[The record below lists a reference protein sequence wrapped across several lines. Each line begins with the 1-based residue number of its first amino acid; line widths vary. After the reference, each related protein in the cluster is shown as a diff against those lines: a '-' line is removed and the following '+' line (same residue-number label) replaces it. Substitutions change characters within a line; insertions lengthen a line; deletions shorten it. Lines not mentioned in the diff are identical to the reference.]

1 MALLPNVFV
10 PEEAKSSGFEPIPED
25 KCGWLEAELVK
36 SKLETT
42 KAKDG
47 KYLAFGFKITD
58 GEFEGKFIWTN
69 LNIVNKNETAV
80 AIAQGDLK
88 SICEAVG
95 HEGDLEDTEDL
106 HNIPLAIKVSYKEE
120 TAQWPAKNEI
130 KGYKSLDEVD
140 L

>member
-10 PEEAKSSGFEPIPED
+10 PEEAKSSGFEPIPA
-25 KCGWLEAELVK
+25 GWYEAELIK
-36 SKLETT
+36 SELKST

-47 KYLAFGFKITD
+47 KYLSFCFKVID
-58 GEFEGKFIWTN
+58 GDCDGRMIWTN

-88 SICEAVG
+88 AICESVG
-95 HEGDLEDTEDL
+95 FSGELEDTEDL
-106 HNIPLAIKVSYKEE
+106 HNIPLAIKVSLKEE

>member
-10 PEEAKSSGFEPIPED
+10 PEEAKSSGFEPIPAD
-25 KCGWLEAELVK
+25 WYEAELIK
-36 SKLETT
+36 SELKTT

-47 KYLAFGFKITD
+47 KYLAFCFKVIGGDHD
-58 GEFEGKFIWTN
+58 GRMIWTN

-88 SICEAVG
+88 AICESVG

-106 HNIPLAIKVSYKEE
+106 HDIPLAIKVSFKEE

-130 KGYKSLDEVD
+130 KGYKCADELDS
-140 L
+140 